1 MVKVTDKYKITI
13 QYPERQGFIILSH
26 GILRSMINYFGVL
39 GNIESQTKDAFI
51 VTADKKIIYA
61 ANCTNPSEID
71 IEAIFAALSEIKP
84 PVKDISALD
93 LSTESLTEF
102 PAKEEYD
109 TCYCSGE

>member
-1 MVKVTDKYKITI
+1 MVKVTDKYKISI

-39 GNIESQTKDAFI
+39 GSIESQSKDEFI
-51 VTADKKIIYA
+51 VSADQEIIYA
-61 ANCTNPSEID
+61 ADCTNPSEID
-71 IEAIFAALSEIKP
+71 ITAIFNALSKIKP
-84 PVKDISALD
+84 PVKDISTLD

-102 PAKEEYD
+102 PVEEEYD